1 MADGEASR
9 RVIAA
14 VQTMNLVMI
23 ASLTAKMIV
32 KVNQQMS
39 LRIMTDKLNDLM
51 DLVIQKVRLKVIQI
65 ALKKI
70 QMALNIQMDHNIQ
83 IFRWLI
89 RFRR

>member
-1 MADGEASR
+1 MADGEASL

-65 ALKKI
+65 ALKEI
-70 QMALNIQMDHNIQ
+70 QMALNI
-83 IFRWLI
+83 
-89 RFRR
+89 

>member
-23 ASLTAKMIV
+23 ASLIAKMIV

-65 ALKKI
+65 ALKEI
-70 QMALNIQMDHNIQ
+70 QMALNI
-83 IFRWLI
+83 
-89 RFRR
+89 